1 MGFVVFVIIVIIAW
15 AIYDKFFGGIAQLER
30 GLNNTRK
37 ELFLSVRNSI
47 DQAKNK
53 YKNIT
58 NMEQRNYI
66 DSEFRKIEKNYKIF
80 TTSKDSEERA
90 WALDDIESALEMLSR
105 KFG

>member
-37 ELFLSVRNSI
+37 ELFSSVRNSI

-53 YKNIT
+53 YRNIT
-58 NMEQRNYI
+58 NMEHCALPEKI
-66 DSEFRKIEKNYKIF
+66 DSKKLQKTE
-80 TTSKDSEERA
+80 
-90 WALDDIESALEMLSR
+90 
-105 KFG
+105 